1 MSKPELRCV
10 FASMP
15 KTERGKFIVLGADR
29 KGQNFLYANGTNI
42 YIRDIN
48 DPTKCDIYS
57 EHTAPCT
64 MAQYS
69 PSGFYIASGDAT
81 GKVRIWDTVNPEH
94 VLKKEFHVQG
104 GPIKDISWSEDNTK
118 IAVAGEGRER
128 CCKVITSDSGNTV
141 GEIGGHTGT
150 VNAIAFRPVRPFR
163 IVSAGE
169 DMRSQLYKGPPF
181 KYEKD
186 CKDHTNFVNCV
197 RYSPTG
203 DVYITGGADGQAI
216 VYNGESGDKIGVL
229 GGTKSHAGGVYGV
242 AFSPDGKEVLTVSGD
257 KTAKIWNVESREE
270 VTKFELGKELGDML
284 VSCVWSGDNIIVVLL
299 KGYINYLDR
308 NNPST
313 PIKTLRGHNKL
324 ITAMTPSTDRSK
336 VFTTSLEA
344 VSAKSNAVN
353 AVILAWDINT
363 GLAEEFKGHGHT
375 NQVFDMVARGD
386 YLISVS
392 MDDTCRYTSISSM
405 QYGAEAC
412 KLPSQPKGL
421 AALDSGLAVIA
432 CMDHVVVV
440 NKGNVMFQQEVKFGP
455 TCADISPDKTTV
467 AFGGKGDLHIFELDG
482 MTLRG
487 KKIIKIGDDV
497 MRAKFSPDGAYLA
510 VCTGSKRITYVYN
523 VADDFKEHN
532 HFTKQTAK
540 IFSLDWA
547 PNSQYFA
554 TGSLDGSFVVWCLS
568 TVFGKEQV
576 CSRMDAHKKCSVS
589 SLAWLSDNTIITASN
604 DCTIKQWDIKFA

>member
-48 DPTKCDIYS
+48 
-57 EHTAPCT
+57 
-64 MAQYS
+64 
-69 PSGFYIASGDAT
+69 
-81 GKVRIWDTVNPEH
+81 VRIWDTVNPEH

-203 DVYITGGADGQAI
+203 DVYITGGADGQ
-216 VYNGESGDKIGVL
+216 
-229 GGTKSHAGGVYGV
+229 V

-344 VSAKSNAVN
+344 VSAKSNAV
-353 AVILAWDINT
+353 
-363 GLAEEFKGHGHT
+363 
-375 NQVFDMVARGD
+375 
-386 YLISVS
+386 
-392 MDDTCRYTSISSM
+392 
-405 QYGAEAC
+405 
-412 KLPSQPKGL
+412 
-421 AALDSGLAVIA
+421 
-432 CMDHVVVV
+432 VVV

-467 AFGGKGDLHIFELDG
+467 AFGGKG
-482 MTLRG
+482 
-487 KKIIKIGDDV
+487 
-497 MRAKFSPDGAYLA
+497 
-510 VCTGSKRITYVYN
+510 
-523 VADDFKEHN
+523 EHN